1 MQIFKDI
8 YDNYRKSL
16 DYDQFH
22 SDFCLLAFEYPPKI
36 SIFGT
41 IEKLEWGHM
50 LVTSPVNETV
60 EWATNLCRIQQGEG
74 ITKVRFWSSKGICEE
89 YTIPRVLSVNDPD
102 LPYILQCFEG
112 MCYHVSK

>member
-8 YDNYRKSL
+8 YDNYRKGL

-22 SDFCLLAFEYPPKI
+22 SDFCGLAFEYPPKI

-50 LVTSPVNETV
+50 LVT
-60 EWATNLCRIQQGEG
+60 AR
-74 ITKVRFWSSKGICEE
+74 
-89 YTIPRVLSVNDPD
+89 
-102 LPYILQCFEG
+102 
-112 MCYHVSK
+112 